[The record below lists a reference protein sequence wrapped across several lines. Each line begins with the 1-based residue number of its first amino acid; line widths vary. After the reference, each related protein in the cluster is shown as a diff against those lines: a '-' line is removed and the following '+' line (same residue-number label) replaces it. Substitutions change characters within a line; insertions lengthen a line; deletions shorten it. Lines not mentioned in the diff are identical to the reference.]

1 MKKLLT
7 SFFVLFLA
15 ISLSAQNEVVPLQV
29 GDTVIVKQEAKRYL
43 TGERISSWVY
53 TVKHTIRQIGTAKWQ
68 DGVLLRGIRSWLAP
82 SDVSP
87 IGITPQ
93 QPEKLDTLV
102 VETEEQ
108 SVVEPQPE
116 LVVEQQPEPA
126 APIAQATPYAGPI
139 RLYGRL
145 VAHGSNT
152 NISGATITLANQNL
166 STTTNQN
173 GEFTLL
179 YLEPGDEELII
190 EADGYNADIQL
201 IQILAQQDNDLGA
214 LYLQPNMAKE
224 VKDEMLLN
232 LADQDMNDDEGRSQE
247 MNASLSSSVDIFNSV
262 TSFAWSSARYRNRG
276 YDSKEEI
283 NYIEGLSFNAA
294 ERGQFNFSAMGGLN
308 DASRYKETNNPLEA
322 TNFTFGGIGKSTN
335 YLMAAHNYAHGWKVG
350 AAGTNR
356 NYKAALRTSYSSGPL
371 ANGWTFMGQL
381 ALRFGP
387 YTQQKGQI
395 GEGIDYYS
403 FGYFF
408 TAEKTWGTRHRLSL
422 LTFGSPTRR
431 GQSGAVTDEVYN
443 LTNLY
448 NKDKYGCRWGA
459 NNYNPYWGYQNGK
472 MRNSRIVKSYDPTL
486 VAAYDFKIDDNQTLH
501 VALGGHYSF
510 YSNSAL
516 QFYNA
521 PDPRPDYYRN
531 LPSFLRDGQIDEE
544 GYFISKNI
552 NGTKLGNGYYDGLG
566 QWVGPSID
574 RASYESMFNAWA
586 TRDPQATQIDWDQI
600 YAANYANNAV
610 NKNASARYIVERRHN
625 DIAEVNAAANY
636 RNTQFDHLTMT
647 AGLELKESVGI
658 HYKTIDDLLGGNQW
672 IDIDP
677 FAERDIKELATNIG
691 LTQTDIEMVKQNDM
705 AHRDKRTVEGERFGY
720 DYQLLMTNAK
730 AWFQNEWQWH
740 DIDLYYALQ
749 LTYSSLQRNTNM
761 LNGRAWYLTRLYQRE
776 NPGYEDYFAQIYLG
790 KNGIENA
797 KNILQSKYYGWG
809 HHFIDPAFKL
819 GLTYKI
825 NGRNRIKFNALAMT
839 KAPLGRDAYL
849 SPRIHDRAIA
859 SIYTHDNA
867 RNLVDYYAASE
878 KIVGGDLTYEF
889 NFPIVSGRV
898 TGFYTRFWNGTEL
911 NGYYDDEART
921 FVNQAMTGIDRR
933 HCGVEAAISVK
944 MGTYLTLTGA
954 ASMGDYSYTDNAQV
968 VTSAENGMALGET
981 KRGPVFELADKAL
994 IKGLKVASGPQAN
1007 ASLKLSFFHPDMWFA
1022 DVTVSYFD
1030 WNWLDYA
1037 PSRRMESLYT
1047 GKCYDTNGNEV
1058 SANGGY
1064 YQVYTSR
1071 DKFIDATKD
1080 ENGNSFGCDKYG
1092 TPKLRYPYN
1101 MLADQESLVDGKV
1114 WNRFMID
1121 ASLGKLIYLKNR
1133 SSLSINLSVSNLTNN
1148 THFKT
1153 GGYQQARL
1161 PRSTR
1166 QGYTD
1171 AQGNSTI
1178 NANVWKFPSKYY
1190 YAWGTNFYLNIQYKF

>member
-1 MKKLLT
+1 MKKLFFT
-7 SFFVLFLA
+7 SLLVSCALMITA
-15 ISLSAQNEVVPLQV
+15 QTSLMGTIL
-29 GDTVIVKQEAKRYL
+29 DQE
-43 TGERISSWVY
+43 TG
-53 TVKHTIRQIGTAKWQ
+53 
-68 DGVLLRGIRSWLAP
+68 
-82 SDVSP
+82 
-87 IGITPQ
+87 
-93 QPEKLDTLV
+93 QP
-102 VETEEQ
+102 
-108 SVVEPQPE
+108 
-116 LVVEQQPEPA
+116 
-126 APIAQATPYAGPI
+126 
-139 RLYGRL
+139 
-145 VAHGSNT
+145 
-152 NISGATITLANQNL
+152 ISGAVITLANQNL
-166 STTTNQN
+166 STTTNQS
-173 GEFTLL
+173 GQFSLSF
-179 YLEPGDEELII
+179 LEAMDEDLII
-190 EADGYNADIQL
+190 EADGYNATIQTISL
-201 IQILAQQDNDLGA
+201 RKDTKNQLDPLS
-214 LYLQPNMAKE
+214 LQPDIAARAKE
-224 VKDEMLLN
+224 EILLN

-247 MNASLSSSVDIFNSV
+247 MNASLSSSVDVFNSL
-262 TSFAWSSARYRNRG
+262 TSFAWSSARYKNRG

-283 NYIEGLSFNAA
+283 NYIEGLSFNAS

-322 TNFTFGGIGKSTN
+322 TNFTFGGIGKATN